1 MYAIKIFLLELLL
14 LFVLCFFGT
23 IVMNVFGMVLNVD
36 YSNMSGIKVGFCS
49 WIILLMVFF
58 IKLFTLIFSSTFL
71 LFCKAFAI
79 NIK

>member
-36 YSNMSGIKVGFCS
+36 YSIR
-49 WIILLMVFF
+49 LEL
-58 IKLFTLIFSSTFL
+58 KLAFVLG
-71 LFCKAFAI
+71 LFY
-79 NIK
+79 